1 MRNETFE
8 KIAKIIGA
16 VILTNRRYSFT
27 YEGGYIHTT
36 DGEFMATDG
45 RRIVLIS
52 GVDKAEK
59 DVLIDYE
66 GDEWDIQDYKEK
78 FKKVL
83 SIDGKEIVYEWKV
96 DLGKLIVDNEWM
108 KAKANTNDKV
118 TFTTK
123 FNHFRKGSIERV
135 VNVEDVVLNHFNVR
149 YLADVLRIYRTIHKN
164 RTKSMVVKM
173 KFTRSINEI
182 ASPCFIETEDGTF
195 KYVVMPLLI
204 ANPSEDC
211 KVDVI
216 EVSTQNVF

>member
-36 DGEFMATDG
+36 NGEFMASDA
-45 RRIVLIS
+45 RRIILIND
-52 GVDKAEK
+52 VDKAEK

-66 GDEWDIQDYKEK
+66 GDEWDIQNYKEK
-78 FKKVL
+78 FKKAL
-83 SIDGKEIVYEWKV
+83 SIEGKEIIYEWKV

-108 KAKANTNDKV
+108 KAKANTNDRA

-123 FNHFRKGSIERV
+123 FNHYRKGDL
-135 VNVEDVVLNHFNVR
+135 VNVEDAILNHFNVR
-149 YLADVLRIYRTIHKN
+149 YLADVLRIYRAIHKN

-173 KFTRSINEI
+173 TFTRSINEI
-182 ASPCFIETEDGTF
+182 ASPCCIETEDGTF
-195 KYVVMPLLI
+195 KYVVMPYLT

-216 EVSTQNVF
+216 EAPTQNVF